1 MSALKVAEQVL
12 VANAIT
18 SGMFNAGLRE
28 FITGK
33 TPNAAYGN
41 LYQPSTKDN
50 VLTLPEM
57 LGIDRQS
64 QLATSNRT
72 GGQYRLNAVA
82 VDPSLQ
88 FQNIKDN
95 LMENGFTMMS
105 QVIAI
110 PLVFKFGKKFLA
122 KPLINPAN
130 RLIRAAG
137 IKEVKV

>member
-18 SGMFNAGLRE
+18 TGMFNANIRQ

-33 TPNAAYGN
+33 APFGTFPA
-41 LYQPSTKDN
+41 LYNPTNKDS
-50 VLTLPEM
+50 VITLPEM
-57 LGIDRQS
+57 LGIDRKAG
-64 QLATSNRT
+64 LATNAQ
-72 GGQYRLNAVA
+72 GQQVRVGSVIA
-82 VDPSLQ
+82 DPSLQ
-88 FQNIKDN
+88 AQKIKDN
-95 LMENGFTMMS
+95 LMTNGFNMMT

-122 KPLINPAN
+122 KPIINPAN

>member
-1 MSALKVAEQVL
+1 LKVAEQVL

-18 SGMFNAGLRE
+18 TGMFNSNLRQ

-33 TPNAAYGN
+33 TPYGTFPA
-41 LYQPSTKDN
+41 LYNPTTKDS
-50 VLTLPEM
+50 VITLPEM

-64 QLATSNRT
+64 GLTQNAAGQMVRT
-72 GGQYRLNAVA
+72 GSVMAN
-82 VDPSLQ
+82 PSLQ
-88 FQNIKDN
+88 AEQIKDN
-95 LMENGFTMMS
+95 LMTNGFSMMT

-122 KPLINPAN
+122 KPIINPAN

>member
-1 MSALKVAEQVL
+1 ML

-18 SGMFNAGLRE
+18 SGMFNANLRQ

-33 TPNAAYGN
+33 APFGN
-41 LYQPSTKDN
+41 YPSIYNPTTKDA
-50 VLTLPEM
+50 VITLPEM

-64 QLATSNRT
+64 QVATNAQ
-72 GGQYRLNAVA
+72 GQQLRVGSVMAN
-82 VDPSLQ
+82 PSLQ
-88 FQNIKDN
+88 AEKIKDN
-95 LMENGFTMMS
+95 LMANGFTMMT

-122 KPLINPAN
+122 KPIINPAN

-137 IKEVKV
+137 VKEVKV